1 MSDRRGIRR
10 VHLARHLCACGPRP
24 VLEALIAVESGESL
38 DEVLADFGRL
48 SPELYRATG
57 ADEFPHFHIVK
68 GGRK

>member
-1 MSDRRGIRR
+1 
-10 VHLARHLCACGPRP
+10 